1 MDLRPLLAGIAV
13 ASGGSA
19 LLCYLKLRELT
30 DRVWGYAPPYD
41 CFAPWTRGMVASLL
55 ICLLSLIILT
65 WPGRYV
71 QLVEK
76 E

>member
-30 DRVWGYAPPYD
+30 
-41 CFAPWTRGMVASLL
+41 
-55 ICLLSLIILT
+55 

-71 QLVEK
+71 QLVENRK
-76 E
+76 VD